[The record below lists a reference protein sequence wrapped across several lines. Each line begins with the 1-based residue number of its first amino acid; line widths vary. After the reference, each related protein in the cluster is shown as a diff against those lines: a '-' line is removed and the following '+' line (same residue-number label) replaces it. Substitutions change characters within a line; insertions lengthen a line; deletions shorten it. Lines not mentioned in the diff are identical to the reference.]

1 MRAVWKKIRY
11 RLEWL
16 GLKSATKLVPLL
28 SRKACYRLA
37 LLLGSLGASLDRRGR
52 RVALSNL
59 QVAFGDEISS
69 ERRAQIVRESY
80 QHFART
86 MLDFFWSPRLTS
98 QNFSRYVE
106 FENRQRWDEEDTRPG
121 KPVIVG
127 CYHYSNFEWLSIVS
141 AFAGL
146 EGVVIAQ
153 QFKNPLLDPIFL
165 NLRQRSGHRVAPRK
179 GAVMHLYRA
188 LRRGERFALLVDL
201 TISAKLPTVAIK
213 CFGLER
219 CVTFAHVWLHQRTGA
234 PLINVHCE
242 PLPGGRY
249 RVVFHPRIEFPAGA
263 SLQEMAQACWDQFE
277 PVVRKNPAPWLW
289 MYKHFRYRPLAA
301 NLAAYPFYANISEDF
316 ERRLDEG
323 VRKLPPMTSKV
334 KLPTAAGKVRSK
346 KEKVRRS
353 REVMS
358 DPPTHKATADKRVT
372 SKTIES

>member
-1 MRAVWKKIRY
+1 MPSVRTLGRCA
-11 RLEWL
+11 WL
-16 GLKSATKLVPLL
+16 GKRFATVWSGWRSNPPRNSFRFCRAKLVIGWL
-28 SRKACYRLA
+28 R
-37 LLLGSLGASLDRRGR
+37 
-52 RVALSNL
+52 
-59 QVAFGDEISS
+59 VAFGDEISS

-106 FENRQRWDEEDTRPG
+106 FENRERWDEEDTRPG

-165 NLRQRSGHRVAPRK
+165 KLRQRSGHRVAPRE

-219 CVTFAHVWLHQRTGA
+219 CVTFAHVWLH
-234 PLINVHCE
+234 LINVHCE

-289 MYKHFRYRPLAA
+289 MYKHWRYRPLAA

-323 VRKLPPMTSKV
+323 ARNLPPMTSKV
-334 KLPTAAGKVRSK
+334 KLP
-346 KEKVRRS
+346 
-353 REVMS
+353 M
-358 DPPTHKATADKRVT
+358 VT
-372 SKTIES
+372 PA